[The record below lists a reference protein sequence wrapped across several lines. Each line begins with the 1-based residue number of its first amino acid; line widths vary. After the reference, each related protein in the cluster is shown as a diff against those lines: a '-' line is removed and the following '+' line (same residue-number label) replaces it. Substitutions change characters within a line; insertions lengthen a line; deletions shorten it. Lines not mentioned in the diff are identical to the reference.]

1 LQEISLHGH
10 GAIVESDENWRERE
24 RWESS
29 SLGSCMVMSCSID
42 ENGERERERERETEM
57 GEIIKLRFLHLHE
70 GKLFHLMRVER
81 DGDGGSSLR

>member
-1 LQEISLHGH
+1 MGIIKLRFLHGH
-10 GAIVESDENWRERE
+10 ELVVALMRMG
-24 RWESS
+24 
-29 SLGSCMVMSCSID
+29 G
-42 ENGERERERERETEM
+42 ERERETEM